1 MDHRVAT
8 LAGGAEALDIIINND
23 SDDDNFGVPVG
34 LISRS
39 VSSSSASEITDE
51 DEHPRSD
58 SNLKLSRSQ
67 TEHDMAPFD
76 LNHDEIT

>member
-23 SDDDNFGVPVG
+23 SDDDSFGVP
-34 LISRS
+34 RS

-51 DEHPRSD
+51 DEHPTSD